1 MSEQSKKKQRDRIW
15 VLTHGLNRRLDGL
28 IKHLDQASWES
39 KNAWCYVPPSCA
51 QASTE
56 ILNKWMIDRTRVE
69 PCGPERLRY
78 QVLHQAIL
86 SMDHLGIG
94 PVTVEQ
100 AIFRIERDR
109 ETLVHN
115 TAARALEF
123 IDELIA
129 PSNRLPVIER
139 PTLAARWPWPLDS
152 AAGALA
158 HLLTAVCPTTPVEEW
173 LFSMWPSGVSV
184 ARVAEWARP
193 LLDTVQTIPSASEWR
208 FADVLQGAPILQ
220 VVGPQYRRGLLIPSS
235 ALANLYLLEQEV
247 ITAKRTP
254 RMRIDAGQVQQGV
267 IAGHSHLHQ
276 TLERNYIFPKEGT
289 AYSSTHQTLEVLLPA
304 QHQFGIPDSQSSA
317 QLTLP
322 GIPEL
327 ESMPERIADSLRKFY
342 RYTGLRHWTALLVLL
357 SRYGHTGW
365 IRWTL
370 RAALDAMRLADN
382 PKNRALTIEMIELFT
397 KLELT
402 VWDEQKQRRRRTPF
416 VYWKDRDEML
426 HNERWEIV
434 GIDLCINPAVYGGCG
449 GEDGS
454 GNNYALAPIELATL
468 ETNRWGPAV
477 PLGLQLPA
485 RWLYES
491 RRRGSNSV
499 VISGRELLRMAGMK
513 YERSSRTWKRL
524 ERNLDKLGE
533 IDALDSW
540 SWDVGPALDTR
551 CEIRAPDWMA
561 DRTLRRVK
569 TKPVKR
575 SKQILNINYL
585 TGSDLM
591 SWRMKNGFTQQQAA
605 NRLGVSRR
613 RYGDQERQGDKPV
626 SAQIR
631 RSFANFLNK
640 RRT

>member
-15 VLTHGLNRRLDGL
+15 VLTHGLNRRLNGL

-39 KNAWCYVPPSCA
+39 KNVLCYVPPS
-51 QASTE
+51 STQVNAR
-56 ILNKWMIDRTRVE
+56 ILQKWMIDRARVE
-69 PCGPERLRY
+69 PNEPKRLLH
-78 QVLHQAIL
+78 QVLHRARRSI
-86 SMDHLGIG
+86 DHLGLG
-94 PVTVEQ
+94 PIEVEQ
-100 AIFRIERDR
+100 AISRIERDR
-109 ETLVHN
+109 ETLVQK
-115 TAARALEF
+115 AASRALEF

-152 AAGALA
+152 TAGALA
-158 HLLTAVCPTTPVEEW
+158 HLLTAICPNPPVEEW
-173 LFSMWPSGVSV
+173 LFSMWPSGASV
-184 ARVAEWARP
+184 AIVVEWARP
-193 LLDTVQTIPSASEWR
+193 LLDTLQTIPSASDWR
-208 FADVLQGAPILQ
+208 FADVIQGAPVLQ
-220 VVGPQYRRGLLIPSS
+220 VVSPRSHRGLLIPSS

-276 TLERNYIFPKEGT
+276 TLERDYIFPKEGT

-304 QHQFGIPDSQSSA
+304 QHQFGIPDSQNSA

-327 ESMPERIADSLRKFY
+327 ETMPERIADSLRKFY

-370 RAALDAMRLADN
+370 RAALDAMGLSDN
-382 PKNRALTIEMIELFT
+382 PKNRSLTIEMIELFT

-434 GIDLCINPAVYGGCG
+434 GIDLCINPAVYSGCG
-449 GEDGS
+449 GKDGS

-491 RRRGSNSV
+491 RRRGNNSI

-513 YERSSRTWKRL
+513 YKRSSRTWKRL

-533 IDALDSW
+533 IDALGSW

-569 TKPVKR
+569 AKPVKR
-575 SKQILNINYL
+575 NNQALNINCL

-591 SWRMKNGFTQQQAA
+591 AWRMKNGLTQRQAA
-605 NRLGVSRR
+605 ERLGVSRR
-613 RYGDQERQGDKPV
+613 RYGDQERQKEKPV

-631 RSFANFLNK
+631 RSFARFVKKNES
-640 RRT
+640 

>member
-1 MSEQSKKKQRDRIW
+1 MSEQSRKKQRNRRW

-28 IKHLDQASWES
+28 IEHLTHASWES
-39 KNAWCYVPPSCA
+39 KDAWCYVP
-51 QASTE
+51 ASET
-56 ILNKWMIDRTRVE
+56 NKAASIQEQWVIDRERIE
-69 PCGPERLRY
+69 PSGPKRLHY
-78 QVLHQAIL
+78 QVLNIASLSIDRLRLGPITVAQAI
-86 SMDHLGIG
+86 
-94 PVTVEQ
+94 
-100 AIFRIERDR
+100 ARIERDR
-109 ETLVHN
+109 EALVQK
-115 TAARALEF
+115 TTSRALSF

-152 AAGALA
+152 VAGSLA
-158 HLLTAVCPTTPVEEW
+158 HLLTAICPDPPLEEW
-173 LFSMWPSGVSV
+173 LFSRWPSEISATIV
-184 ARVAEWARP
+184 AGWAQP
-193 LLDTVQTIPSASEWR
+193 LLGTINTVPSADEWS
-208 FADVLQGAPILQ
+208 FADVLQGAPVLQ
-220 VVGPQYRRGLLIPSS
+220 VTGPLSRRGLLIPSS

-276 TLERNYIFPKEGT
+276 TLERNYIFPREGT
-289 AYSSTHQTLEVLLPA
+289 AYSYTHQTLEVLLPA

-327 ESMPERIADSLRKFY
+327 ETMPERLADSLRKFY

-370 RAALDAMRLADN
+370 RAALDAMGLADN

-402 VWDEQKQRRRRTPF
+402 VWDEQKQRRRRTPL

-434 GIDLCINPAVYGGCG
+434 GIDLCINPAVYSGCG
-449 GEDGS
+449 GENGS
-454 GNNYALAPIELATL
+454 GNNYALAPIELAML

-491 RRRGSNSV
+491 RRRGNNSII
-499 VISGRELLRMAGMK
+499 ISGRELLRMAGMK
-513 YERSSRTWKRL
+513 YKRSSRTWKRL

-533 IDALDSW
+533 IDAIGDW

-561 DRTLRRVK
+561 DRTLRQVK
-569 TKPVKR
+569 SKPITHKNLV
-575 SKQILNINYL
+575 SSINDL
-585 TGSDLM
+585 TGLDLII
-591 SWRMKNGFTQQQAA
+591 WRKKNGLTQREAA
-605 NRLGVSRR
+605 KKLGVSRR
-613 RYGDQERQGDKPV
+613 RYGDQERQGESPV
-626 SAQIR
+626 SSQMR
-631 RSFANFLNK
+631 RSFADLMKNDK
-640 RRT
+640 K